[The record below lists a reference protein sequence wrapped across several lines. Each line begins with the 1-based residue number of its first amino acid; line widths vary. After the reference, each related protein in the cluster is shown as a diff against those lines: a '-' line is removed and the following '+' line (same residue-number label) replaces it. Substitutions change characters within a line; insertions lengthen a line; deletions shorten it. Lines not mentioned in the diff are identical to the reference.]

1 MSLPLGVRKECG
13 MLRFLKNEDGQA
25 VVEFAL
31 IAPILIIIL
40 CGIVDFGWIF
50 SAQIATDNCA
60 REGARYAS
68 SCSDYSASQAETI
81 SKVQSVASDIIKN
94 NISVVVSYSNPVSP
108 QSGDVSVK
116 VVSEVKALTIV
127 ASTVFGGSTFNLESS
142 VTMKV
147 G

>member
-1 MSLPLGVRKECG
+1 

-31 IAPILIIIL
+31 IAPILILIL

-68 SCSDYSASQAETI
+68 SCSDFSSSQTNTEN
-81 SKVQSVASDIIKN
+81 KVQSVASDIIKN
-94 NISVVVSYSNPVSP
+94 NLDVVVVYSNSASPVM
-108 QSGDVSVK
+108 GDVSVK

-127 ASTVFGGSTFNLESS
+127 ASTIFGGSTFKLQSS